1 MVMNGENAGSAD
13 GTGTGTGSGA
23 GAGSGAGSGN
33 GLGGG
38 FVDGGAPGRQTPGPA
53 ASGRTVSDPAAP
65 GRPASARTVSARTV
79 AAHAVSARAR
89 EGSSAP
95 VGLRERKKQ
104 LTYQAVSDA
113 AIALFLERG
122 FDKVSV
128 AEVAAAADISKP
140 TLFRYFP
147 AKEDLVLH
155 RFADHEDE
163 SARVVAARPAGE
175 SPLDAL
181 HRHFLDGLD
190 RRDPVTGL
198 CDAPEVLAFMRLLY
212 GTPALVARMYAY
224 QGRSEAA
231 LADAL
236 GGGLPERLAAGQIVA
251 VLRILALD
259 NWRRIDAGE
268 SADEVRVGA
277 ARAADAA
284 FAQLRTGLEAP
295 SQTDPEATSQTDP
308 EATPN
313 G

>member
-13 GTGTGTGSGA
+13 GTGTGTGP
-23 GAGSGAGSGN
+23 GAGSGN
-33 GLGGG
+33 GLGDG
-38 FVDGGAPGRQTPGPA
+38 FVDGGAPGRQTSGPA
-53 ASGRTVSDPAAP
+53 ASGRAVSDPAAP
-65 GRPASARTVSARTV
+65 GRPASARTVSARAV
-79 AAHAVSARAR
+79 AARAVSARAR

-236 GGGLPERLAAGQIVA
+236 GGGLPARLAAGQIVA

-268 SADEVRVGA
+268 SADAVRVGA

-284 FAQLRTGLEAP
+284 FAQLRTGLDAAAR
-295 SQTDPEATSQTDP
+295 TDPDAATD
-308 EATPN
+308 

>member
-1 MVMNGENAGSAD
+1 MTSSPLEVKGVRFMVMSGENAGSASED
-13 GTGTGTGSGA
+13 GP
-23 GAGSGAGSGN
+23 GN
-33 GLGGG
+33 GDDRRTAGHTWQH
-38 FVDGGAPGRQTPGPA
+38 PRTP
-53 ASGRTVSDPAAP
+53 
-65 GRPASARTVSARTV
+65 
-79 AAHAVSARAR
+79 
-89 EGSSAP
+89 AP

-104 LTYQAVSDA
+104 LTYQAVSEA
-113 AIALFLERG
+113 AIAMFLERG

-163 SARVVAARPAGE
+163 PARVVAGRPSGD

-181 HRHFLDGLD
+181 RRHFLDGLD

-198 CDAPEVLAFMRLLY
+198 CDVPEVLAFLRLLY
-212 GTPALVARMYAY
+212 GTPSLVARMYAY
-224 QGRSEAA
+224 QSRSEAA
-231 LADAL
+231 LARAL
-236 GGGLPERLAAGQIVA
+236 GGGAPERLAAGQIIA

-268 SADEVRVGA
+268 SAGRVYAGA
-277 ARAADAA
+277 VQAAEQA
-284 FAQLRTGLEAP
+284 FVQLRTGLEP
-295 SQTDPEATSQTDP
+295 QPR
-308 EATPN
+308 

>member
-23 GAGSGAGSGN
+23 GAGPGAGSGN
-33 GLGGG
+33 GLGDG
-38 FVDGGAPGRQTPGPA
+38 FVDGGAPGRQTSGPA

-65 GRPASARTVSARTV
+65 GRPASARTVSAR
-79 AAHAVSARAR
+79 AVSARAR

-236 GGGLPERLAAGQIVA
+236 GGGLPARLAAGQIVA

-268 SADEVRVGA
+268 SADAVRVGA

-284 FAQLRTGLEAP
+284 FAQLRTGLDAAAR
-295 SQTDPEATSQTDP
+295 TDPDAATD
-308 EATPN
+308 